1 MLPPAHPLM
10 DTLVRLREAFAEWQA
25 LRRAVEP
32 AIRAAHTVEEVH
44 LEFSQLRAVRAATSV
59 LDLDPRASDA
69 QRALVGVMD
78 AQLARLEAWAE
89 ADEGPGDPNVTQT
102 TADAQE
108 EIQLFLYHVERLA
121 SQIQPGDSR

>member
-1 MLPPAHPLM
+1 MAHPLM
-10 DTLVRLREAFAEWQA
+10 ATLVQLREAFAEWQA

-32 AIRAAHTVEEVH
+32 VIRSAATVEDVH
-44 LEFSQLRAVRAATSV
+44 LEFSQLRAVRAATAV
-59 LDLDPRASDA
+59 LDLDPRAADA

-89 ADEGPGDPNVTQT
+89 ADGGTSDPQVAQT

-121 SQIQPGDSR
+121 AQIQPL

>member
-1 MLPPAHPLM
+1 MAHPLM
-10 DTLVRLREAFAEWQA
+10 QTLVQLRAAFTEWQA

-32 AIRAAHTVEEVH
+32 TIRAAQTVEDVH
-44 LEFSQLRAVRAATSV
+44 LELSQLRAVRAATAS
-59 LDLDPRASDA
+59 LELDPRAADA

-89 ADEGPGDPNVTQT
+89 AEVGEYDPEVAQT

-108 EIQLFLYHVERLA
+108 EIQLFLYHVERFA
-121 SQIQPGDSR
+121 ATIQPF

>member
-1 MLPPAHPLM
+1 MAHPLM
-10 DTLVRLREAFAEWQA
+10 ATLVQLREAFAEWQA

-32 AIRAAHTVEEVH
+32 AIRDAHTVEEVH
-44 LEFSQLRAVRAATSV
+44 LELSQLRAVRAATSV
-59 LDLDPRASDA
+59 LELDPRAADA

-78 AQLARLEAWAE
+78 SQLARLEAWAE
-89 ADEGPGDPNVTQT
+89 SEAGPADPQVTQT

-121 SQIQPGDSR
+121 TQIQPL